1 MNNKRNSVLII
12 AVAAVVIIGG
22 IFLYFKKSASCD
34 SNLLIT
40 NKSTVDLDKSNVE
53 LPSGSFV
60 VYDKDGVKVIE
71 DKQIQYNTD
80 GAEVFTPTVNVPDA
94 YIVDHVY
101 DNSSEIATLISDQ
114 IGAGTTVDAVN
125 SDYIFTHVVRDNG
138 ATADAYVIN
147 RQTHDVTHYWL
158 PYLSQTAGK
167 EFLAFTSDA
176 KELVFDDKTNVIV
189 LDSSLKEIQRAKIAP
204 TPLISRAD
212 ASMSPDDNHLA
223 IISSENYLNSEN
235 PPKYAVYVYDLKKN
249 VITKIQDVPDSGKL
263 VWKDNSTFVN
273 MVIKGT
279 SDKAVESETF
289 TVGK

>member
-12 AVAAVVIIGG
+12 AVAAIILMGG
-22 IFLYFKKSASCD
+22 VFFYFKKSSSCNN
-34 SNLLIT
+34 NLLAT
-40 NKSTVDLDKSNVE
+40 NKSTNE
-53 LPSGSFV
+53 LPTGSFI
-60 VYDKDGVKVIE
+60 VYDKDAVKVIE
-71 DKQIQYNTD
+71 DKQVQYNT
-80 GAEVFTPTVNVPDA
+80 GNAYVFTPTVNVPDA

-101 DNSSEIATLISDQ
+101 DDSSEIATLISDQ

-125 SDYIFTHVVRDNG
+125 NQYIFIHVVRDIG

-158 PYLSQTAGK
+158 PYLPQTVDK

-176 KELVFDDKTNVIV
+176 KELVLDDRTNVIV
-189 LDSSLKEIQRAKIAP
+189 LDSSLKEIQQAKIEP
-204 TPLISRAD
+204 VPLISRAD

-223 IISSENYLNSEN
+223 IISSENYINSDN

-279 SDKAVESETF
+279 SDKAVESEIF
-289 TVGK
+289 KVGK

>member
-12 AVAAVVIIGG
+12 AVAAIILIGG
-22 IFLYFKKSASCD
+22 VFLYFKKSSSCN
-34 SNLLIT
+34 SNLLST
-40 NKSTVDLDKSNVE
+40 NKSSVE
-53 LPSGSFV
+53 LPAGSFV

-71 DKQIQYNTD
+71 DKQVQYNTD
-80 GAEVFTPTVNVPDA
+80 NTEVFTPTVNVPDA

-101 DNSSEIATLISDQ
+101 DDSSEIATLISDQ

-125 SDYIFTHVVRDNG
+125 NQYIFTHVIRDIG

-158 PYLSQTAGK
+158 PYLPQTVGK

-176 KELVFDDKTNVIV
+176 KELVLDDKTNVIV
-189 LDSSLKEIQRAKIAP
+189 LDSSLKEVQRAKIAP

-223 IISSENYLNSEN
+223 IISSENYINSDN

-263 VWKDNSTFVN
+263 VWKDNNSFVN
-273 MVIKGT
+273 NIMN
-279 SDKAVESETF
+279 AVDGKEQWQEKETF
-289 TVGK
+289 TIER

>member
-12 AVAAVVIIGG
+12 AVAAIILIGG
-22 IFLYFKKSASCD
+22 VFLYFKKSSSCN
-34 SNLLIT
+34 SNPLTT
-40 NKSTVDLDKSNVE
+40 NKSTVE
-53 LPSGSFV
+53 LPAGSFV
-60 VYDKDGVKVIE
+60 VYNKDGVKVIE
-71 DKQIQYNTD
+71 DKQFQYNTSN
-80 GAEVFTPTVNVPDA
+80 AYVFTPTVNVPDA

-101 DNSSEIATLISDQ
+101 DGSSEIATLISDQ

-125 SDYIFTHVVRDNG
+125 NEYIFTHVVRDIG

-158 PYLSQTAGK
+158 PYLSQTVGK

-176 KELVFDDKTNVIV
+176 KELVLDDKKSVIV
-189 LDSSLKEIQRAKIAP
+189 LDSSLKEIQRAKIGPAS
-204 TPLISRAD
+204 LISRAD

-223 IISSENYLNSEN
+223 IISSENYINSDN

-249 VITKIQDVPDSGKL
+249 VITKIQDVSDSGKL
-263 VWKDNSTFVN
+263 VWKDNNTFVN
-273 MVIKGT
+273 MVIEGT